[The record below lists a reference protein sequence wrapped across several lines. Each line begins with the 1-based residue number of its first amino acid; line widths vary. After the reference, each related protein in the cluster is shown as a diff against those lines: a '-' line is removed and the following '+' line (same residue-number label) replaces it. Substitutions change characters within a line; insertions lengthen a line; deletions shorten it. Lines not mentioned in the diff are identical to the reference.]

1 MDALA
6 PYRHFGLFREPFT
19 LTPNREL
26 FFPDQHRKIL
36 SAVDYAV
43 RRRDGIVKVS
53 GEVGTGKTLL
63 CRMLMTNFES
73 SYAAAYISAPRNDP
87 GAIAASICQDFGLSL
102 PESAKAMDVLGHFLI
117 ETHRQGRPAVL
128 LIDEAQALDRRG
140 LETVRL
146 LTNYETDEEKLLT
159 IILFGQPELD
169 RMLGR
174 HDMRQLNQR
183 IAFSFRTRP
192 FDRETARR
200 YLQYRIDQCTDAP
213 TPHRLFRAAALRK
226 LAAASRGVPRMM
238 NAMADRALLAAY
250 ADGCAEIGVR
260 HVKAAIAEGYRP
272 PGGGLF
278 GWLASRSA
286 SL

>member
-36 SAVDYAV
+36 SAIDYAV
-43 RRRDGIVKVS
+43 QRRDGIVKVS

-63 CRMLMTNFES
+63 CRMLMTSFEA
-73 SYAAAYISAPRNDP
+73 SYSAAYISAPRNDP
-87 GAIAASICQDFGLSL
+87 GAIAASICQDFGLEL
-102 PESAKAMDVLGHFLI
+102 PPAANPMDILGTFLI
-117 ETHRQGRPAVL
+117 QTHREGRRTVL

-146 LTNYETDEEKLLT
+146 LTNYETDHEKLLT

-169 RMLGR
+169 KMLAR

-183 IAFSFRTRP
+183 ITFSFRTRP
-192 FDRETARR
+192 FDGETARR

-213 TPHRLFRAAALRK
+213 TPHRLFRPAALRK
-226 LAAASRGVPRMM
+226 LAAASRGVPRML
-238 NAMADRALLAAY
+238 NALADRALLAAY
-250 ADGCAEIGVR
+250 AEGEAEVGAR
-260 HVKAAIAEGYRP
+260 HVKAAMAEGYGLPR
-272 PGGGLF
+272 GGLF
-278 GWLASRSA
+278 GWLTSRSVGH
-286 SL
+286 